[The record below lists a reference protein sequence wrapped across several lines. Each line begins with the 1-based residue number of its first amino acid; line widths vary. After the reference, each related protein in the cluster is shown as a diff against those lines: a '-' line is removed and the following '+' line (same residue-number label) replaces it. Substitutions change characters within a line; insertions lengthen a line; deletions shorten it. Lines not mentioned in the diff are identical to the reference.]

1 MSLKIDDNCDYA
13 MIGGGISGLATAWYL
28 HQAGLRVRLL
38 EKEATVGGCTRTIRQ
53 DGFLLEQGPFNV
65 LVRDPTFE
73 KLLCE
78 LGDDIEVEQPAPAA
92 KIRYLYLDRRLVA
105 LPTGPLGLITSDFLS
120 AGGKLRLLAEPFCA
134 RKSKAD
140 DPTIADFAARHF
152 GKEFAQNVMGALVAG
167 IFAGDAERL
176 SLRACF
182 PAIAQIDRGHR
193 SLVLYGLTL
202 PFRRIGKPKRHRRKW
217 KGLVNFKGGLGAV
230 TGALGRR
237 LGDSLSTRAEVSG
250 ITDGSDGYTIEYTG
264 PSGPERL
271 KARGLILATAAPQ
284 TASLIEGLDSARC
297 GKVVELLR
305 SISSVPL
312 VVLNLGFSREDIGHD
327 LKGFG
332 FLVPPDQPGI
342 SVLGVLWASS
352 IFSSHA
358 PDGSHLLR
366 VFVGGARNPELTEKS
381 DEELVDLVCQE
392 LGDLLEIRGRPTLVN
407 TCRYKA
413 AIPQYCQ
420 NHTDVAERI
429 ENHLVDVPNLHLV
442 GNYLDGVSIND
453 CVRLARKTADRILG
467 LGVSTDN
474 HSGR

>member
-1 MSLKIDDNCDYA
+1 MNSKIDENCDYA
-13 MIGGGISGLATAWYL
+13 VIGGGISGLATAWYL
-28 HQAGLRVRLL
+28 HKAGQRVRLL
-38 EKEATVGGCTRTIRQ
+38 EKEASVGGCIRTIHQ

-65 LVRDPTFE
+65 VVRDPTFE
-73 KLLCE
+73 ELLCD
-78 LGDDIEVEQPAPAA
+78 LGEDIKVEQASSAA

-105 LPTGPLGLITSDFLS
+105 LPTGPLGLITGDFLS
-120 AGGKLRLLAEPFCA
+120 VGGKLRLLAEPFCA
-134 RKSKAD
+134 RRPKAD

-152 GKEFAQNVMGALVAG
+152 GKECAQNIMGALVTG

-182 PAIAQIDRGHR
+182 PTIAQIDRRHR

-237 LGDSLSTRAEVSG
+237 LGDSLSTRAEVSR
-250 ITDGSDGYTIEYTG
+250 ITDGSGGYTIEYTG
-264 PSGPERL
+264 PSGQARL
-271 KARGLILATAAPQ
+271 MARGLILATAAPQ
-284 TASLIEGLDSARC
+284 AASLIEGLDSACC
-297 GKVVELLR
+297 GKVAELIR

-358 PDGSHLLR
+358 PDGRHLLR
-366 VFVGGARNPELTEKS
+366 VFVGGARSPELTEKS
-381 DEELVDLVCQE
+381 DEELVGLVCQE
-392 LGDLLEIRGRPTLVN
+392 LGDLLDIRGRPTLVN
-407 TCRYKA
+407 TCRYRA

-420 NHTDVAERI
+420 NHTDVAEGIR
-429 ENHLVDVPNLHLV
+429 NHLVDVPNLYLV
-442 GNYLDGVSIND
+442 GNYLEGVSIND
-453 CVRLARKTADRILG
+453 CVRLARKTADRILR
-467 LGVSTDN
+467 LGVNSDN